1 MRPRQNPT
9 DLFSTF
15 VLFADEYF
23 AGWATD
29 PRLKRSIICCLEQ
42 IEPEMS
48 GAAERF
54 CVIYWHHHWQAQ
66 PMGLA
71 NEHLSAYLQEA
82 CYWAASR
89 FRSQLVN
96 KQTKLTDC
104 FQTAIADL
112 PKILKGYHPDQGASL
127 KTYASLCFS
136 NIIRDTLRQQREA
149 DSRTDWGLL
158 RKISQKRLT
167 EALQAVGFSE
177 EAIAYHRLAWT
188 CFKVFCAPT
197 ETPSTRQLANPN
209 SATWEAIAQLYNT
222 QRDRQLPTAPV
233 GNPKLLEQ
241 WLKACAKRIRAY
253 LYPATT
259 SLNASQSESGIGEL
273 QDDLPDLEATSPL
286 ADLIRQEEWQE
297 RQAQRSQVSQVLSSG
312 LNQLSTEVQT
322 LLELYYAQALTQQQI
337 AQQLE
342 IKQYTVSRRLSNAK
356 EKLLLTLAK
365 WSQETLHISLTST
378 VVNDMY
384 VVLEEWLQTHYRS
397 HGLAS
402 KDVP

>member
-1 MRPRQNPT
+1 
-9 DLFSTF
+9 
-15 VLFADEYF
+15 
-23 AGWATD
+23 
-29 PRLKRSIICCLEQ
+29 
-42 IEPEMS
+42 MS

-54 CVIYWHHHWQAQ
+54 CVIYWHQHWQAQ

-71 NEHLSAYLQEA
+71 SEHLSAYLQEA

-96 KQTKLTDC
+96 KHSKLTDC

-112 PKILKGYHPDQGASL
+112 PKVLKGYHPDQGASL

-136 NIIRDTLRQQREA
+136 NIIRDTLRQQGEA

-158 RKISQKRLT
+158 RKVSQKRLM

-177 EAIAYHRLAWT
+177 ETIACHRLAWT

-197 ETPSTRQLANPN
+197 ETPATRQLTTPDA
-209 SATWEAIAQLYNT
+209 ATWDAIAQLYNA

-241 WLKACAKRIRAY
+241 WLKACANHIRAY

-259 SLNASQSESGIGEL
+259 SLNASKSESGVGEL
-273 QDDLPDLEATSPL
+273 QDDLPDPQAPLPL
-286 ADLIRQEEWQE
+286 AALISQEEWQE
-297 RQAQRSQVSQVLSSG
+297 RQAQRSQVSQILSNG
-312 LNQLSTEVQT
+312 LEQLPAEFQT

-342 IKQYTVSRRLSNAK
+342 IKQYTVSRRMSNAK

-384 VVLEEWLQTHYRS
+384 VVLEEWLQTHYHS
-397 HGLAS
+397 HSLS
-402 KDVP
+402 LKDVP